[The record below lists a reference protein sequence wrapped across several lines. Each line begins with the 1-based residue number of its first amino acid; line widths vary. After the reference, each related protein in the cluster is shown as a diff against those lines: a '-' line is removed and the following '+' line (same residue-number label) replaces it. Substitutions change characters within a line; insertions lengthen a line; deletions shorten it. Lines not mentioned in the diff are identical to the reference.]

1 MMRLL
6 LTLCLLML
14 TGLCQAAMQA
24 SVDRTQLVEGD
35 LLELT
40 IESNAGSKYGPPDLT
55 PLHEHFNVTQSHQ
68 LSLLSELEG
77 RKQWVNR
84 WVIGLQPK
92 RTGFVVIPPLF
103 LGPDS
108 SDPITLRVLTE
119 AQADDDEAGK
129 LAPIFIDS
137 EVDTETPY
145 VQAQV
150 LLTLRVYHSVSLYD
164 DSDLSGL
171 DIPNAKIE
179 RLGAPRNYER
189 TINGVLHGV
198 IEVRYAIFPQK
209 SGTLDIP
216 SQLFSATVQLP
227 RNPTDPNSPHTARM
241 VQLRSPSMQLDVKPI
256 PESYPA
262 NALWLPAKQVRL
274 SQNWQPDPDQDLLRG
289 EPLTRTLSIQ
299 ADGLTASQLPEL
311 GRLSDEQSE
320 DLRQYNDQP
329 QLENQLSANGILGLR
344 QESAAL
350 VARSTGQLAVP
361 EVSVPWWNI
370 STDKLEKASLPAV
383 SLNILNNQNVGPS
396 TPASERNRNVEPV
409 ALLWPWQLACALL
422 LAALAACIYRLR
434 QLRRQL
440 RSLDELH
447 EDTEHLD
454 ADVAGNPLADLQV
467 ACRQN
472 QPADARKALEH
483 WAKQQESDL
492 IALSQQYPVLAD
504 ALDDLNTCLF
514 GQNDSAWRGKPL
526 WRAVRQVTQSRQRE
540 AAEAT
545 DGGMQPLYPDV

>member
-6 LTLCLLML
+6 CTLLLL
-14 TGLCQAAMQA
+14 SLAGLSQAAMQA
-24 SVDRTQLVEGD
+24 SVDRTQLVEGES
-35 LLELT
+35 LELT
-40 IESNAGSKYGPPDLT
+40 LESNAGSKYGPPDLT
-55 PLHEHFNVTQSHQ
+55 PLQEHFTVTQSHQ

-84 WVIGLQPK
+84 WVIGLTPK

-108 SDPITLRVLTE
+108 SEPITLRVLTE
-119 AQADDDEAGK
+119 EQARDDAAGK

-150 LLTLRVYHSVSLYD
+150 LLTLRIYHSVSLYD

-171 DIPNAKIE
+171 DIANTRIE

-198 IEVRYAIFPQK
+198 MEVRYAIYPQQ
-209 SGTLDIP
+209 SGPLDIP

-227 RNPTDPNSPHTARM
+227 RDPANPAGPHSARM
-241 VQLRSPSMQLDVKPI
+241 VQLRSPSLQLNVKPI

-262 NALWLPAKQVRL
+262 GALWLPAKQVRL
-274 SQNWQPDPDQDLLRG
+274 SQNWQPDPGQDLLRG

-311 GRLSDEQSE
+311 GHLNEDQSE

-344 QESAAL
+344 QESAAI
-350 VARSTGQLAVP
+350 VARSTGDLQVP
-361 EVSVPWWNI
+361 EVRVTWWNTT
-370 STDKLEKASLPAV
+370 TDTLEEASLDAV
-383 SLNILNNQNVGPS
+383 NLHILSNQTTTTVANN
-396 TPASERNRNVEPV
+396 SERNRSIAPLP
-409 ALLWPWQLACALL
+409 LLWPWQLGCALL
-422 LAALAACIYRLR
+422 LMALAACLYRLR
-434 QLRRQL
+434 QLRSQL
-440 RSLDELH
+440 HSLDELH
-447 EDTEHLD
+447 EDTNHLD

-483 WAKQQESDL
+483 WAKQQTSDL
-492 IALSQQYPVLAD
+492 IALSQQYPALAD
-504 ALDDLNTCLF
+504 ALDELNACLF

-540 AAEAT
+540 AAEAS
-545 DGGMQPLYPDV
+545 DVGMQPLYPDV

>member
-6 LTLCLLML
+6 YTLCLLML
-14 TGLCQAAMQA
+14 SGLCQAAMQA
-24 SVDRTQLVEGD
+24 SVDRTQLIEGES
-35 LLELT
+35 LELT
-40 IESNAGSKYGPPDLT
+40 LESNAGSKYGPPDFT
-55 PLHEHFNVTQSHQ
+55 PLQEHFEVRQSHQ

-84 WVIGLQPK
+84 WVVALEPK
-92 RTGFVVIPPLF
+92 RTGFVIIPPLF

-108 SDPITLRVLTE
+108 SEPITLRVLT
-119 AQADDDEAGK
+119 AQQAEDDEAGT

-150 LLTLRVYHSVSLYD
+150 LLTLRIYHSVSLYD

-171 DIPNAKIE
+171 DISNTRIE

-198 IEVRYAIFPQK
+198 IEVRYAIFPQQ
-209 SGTLDIP
+209 SGELDIP

-227 RNPTDPNSPHTARM
+227 RNPADPASPHSARM
-241 VQLRSPSMQLDVKPI
+241 VQLRSPSLQLQVRPVPAD
-256 PESYPA
+256 YPPD
-262 NALWLPAKQVRL
+262 ALWLPAKQVRL

-311 GRLSDEQSE
+311 GRLSDQQADE
-320 DLRQYNDQP
+320 LRQYNDQP
-329 QLENQLSANGILGLR
+329 QLENQLSVNGILGLR
-344 QESAAL
+344 QESSAL
-350 VARSTGQLAVP
+350 VARSPGQLTVP
-361 EVSVPWWNI
+361 AVSVPWWNTT
-370 STDKLEKASLPAV
+370 TDSLEEASLAAV
-383 SLNILNNQNVGPS
+383 KLNILGSQAASNGNNGNERIRNDL
-396 TPASERNRNVEPV
+396 PAPLV
-409 ALLWPWQLACALL
+409 WPWQLACALL
-422 LAALAACIYRLR
+422 LAALAATVYRLR
-434 QLRRQL
+434 QLRTQL
-440 RSLDELH
+440 HSQDELH
-447 EDTEHLD
+447 EDVSHLD
-454 ADVAGNPLADLQV
+454 TDAQGNPLADLQV

-472 QPADARKALEH
+472 HPAEARKALEH

-492 IALSQQYPVLAD
+492 IALSQQYPTLAD

-514 GQNDSAWRGKPL
+514 GQNDNAWRGKPL

-540 AAEAT
+540 AAEASE
-545 DGGMQPLYPDV
+545 GGMQPLYPDV